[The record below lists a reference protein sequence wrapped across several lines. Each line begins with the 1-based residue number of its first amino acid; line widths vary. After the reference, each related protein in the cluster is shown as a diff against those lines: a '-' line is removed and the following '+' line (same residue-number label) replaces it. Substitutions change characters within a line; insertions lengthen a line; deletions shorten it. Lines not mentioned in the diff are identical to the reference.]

1 MKILNT
7 NKRQHAIFNCGF
19 EYKVPR
25 GEVAEIPDRIGLK
38 MLARNPELERWY
50 EGEEQKK
57 RVRKKIAENITAKK
71 VKRAAKR
78 PTIELAADKQTH
90 EASDAPGVVPATP
103 IAN

>member
-25 GEVAEIPDRIGLK
+25 GEVAEIPDRIAEK
-38 MLARNPELERWY
+38 MMARNSELERWF

-57 RVRKKIAENITAKK
+57 RVRTKLTADKAAKK
-71 VKRAAKR
+71 AKR
-78 PTIELAADKQTH
+78 LEKLPKIVLAADDKTH
-90 EASDAPGVVPATP
+90 EASDASGIVPTTP